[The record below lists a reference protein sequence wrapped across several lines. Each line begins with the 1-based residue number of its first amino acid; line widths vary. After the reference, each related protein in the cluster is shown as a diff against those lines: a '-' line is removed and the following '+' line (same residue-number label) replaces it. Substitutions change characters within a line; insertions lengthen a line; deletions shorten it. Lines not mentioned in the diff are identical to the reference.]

1 MKEKSDIGFPI
12 DRPAYLRVREG
23 ATVTT
28 REILFGKIVGDFD
41 EENRLLGLEILG
53 PCFVTLGVDALPNY
67 PAEMKT
73 AQHAGV

>member
-12 DRPAYLRVREG
+12 DGPAYLRVREG

-41 EENRLLGLEILG
+41 EGNRLLGLEILG
-53 PCFVTLGVDALPNY
+53 PCFVTLGVDARPTEH
-67 PAEMKT
+67 AELET